1 MTPFGIINHIQTIFF
16 AVLYTIYYIFIIIII
31 IIITIIVIYIYND
44 KLIILTYVIMELPTL
59 KSI

>member
-16 AVLYTIYYIFIIIII
+16 AVLYTIYYIFIIII

>member
-16 AVLYTIYYIFIIIII
+16 VVLYTIYYIFIFII
-31 IIITIIVIYIYND
+31 IIITIIIMYND

-59 KSI
+59 KSS

>member
-16 AVLYTIYYIFIIIII
+16 AVLYTIYYIFIFII
-31 IIITIIVIYIYND
+31 IIITIIVIYND
-44 KLIILTYVIMELPTL
+44 KLIIPTCVIMELPTL